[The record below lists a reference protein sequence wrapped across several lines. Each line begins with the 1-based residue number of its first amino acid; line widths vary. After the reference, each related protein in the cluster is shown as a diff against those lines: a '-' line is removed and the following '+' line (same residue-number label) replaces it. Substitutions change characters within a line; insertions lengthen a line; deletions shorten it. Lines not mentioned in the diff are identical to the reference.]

1 VAESR
6 PAMGPSESPA
16 ERRAR
21 LFSELC
27 ELDEPARRAAL
38 GRLAGEDPEL
48 AADVERM
55 LDLDRA
61 SLGPIEGL
69 RGQVAEAAQRRL
81 LPEEVSAALPPERLG
96 PWRLGEK
103 LGAGGMGEVWAAER
117 VEGGFTQRA
126 AVKLVRSGMASHEIV
141 ARFAVERQL
150 LARLDHPA
158 IANLLDGGIAP
169 DGRPWFAMERID
181 GVPITRFA
189 ADRNLDLAARLRLL
203 LAVTDAVDFAH
214 RSLVIHRDL
223 KPSNILVTPGGLPKL
238 LDFGLAKLLEPG
250 FESGVDPHATRTE
263 FRALTPAYAAPEQ
276 ILGQPVTTATDVYSL
291 GVILY
296 ELLTG
301 ELPHRRRSSSAT
313 VLAADVAVE
322 TLERPSQRLRRL
334 EAAQPGGGRRGKR
347 VEGDLD
353 TIVMKALARE
363 GSRRYVSV
371 PAFAADL
378 VAYLEGRPIA
388 ARPDSLGYRAGKFI
402 RRHRLGVAAAVLS
415 VLSLVAGLTVSLW
428 QTRRAT
434 AAALQAQVEAQ
445 RAERVKGFLI
455 SVFEQADP
463 TKTQGADMTAR
474 RILAEGASRLRTE
487 LVDEPEVRADLYDAV
502 ARIQSS
508 LGLFEEGLASA
519 ETAAAERSRL
529 FGSRSREHAQ
539 SLTTLGYA
547 LIGQGKLEEAKRQ
560 FDTAV
565 ATLAGSGDEASTD
578 LARALSGRAQSRL
591 FTNDVAG
598 AREDEKRSVA
608 LFTAARGADDPETL
622 EHLSNLAVLETE
634 SGSFAAAAEILRGVL
649 ARFEKIKGPDSAQ
662 ALSVA
667 LSLATALDTAGD
679 SAAALPLFER
689 VVEGRRRIY
698 GSNHPELA
706 DSLVI
711 ASLRLSRAGR
721 QEQALAYLAEARATY
736 VPLDHPELASVD
748 NYTGLV
754 LADLGRYDE
763 AELAFGNAVS
773 RFTKERGRGGFLTST
788 ALANLAHVVSERGRP
803 EEGLAMFEEAVAN
816 LRALGEFDN
825 PRLVRARINWGGA
838 LRLCRRF
845 AEARQV
851 LDAALALTREKLGAG
866 NQRMAE
872 VEVELARLDL
882 DETGSPASAAAIAR
896 AGARLAAAEAIAAQK
911 PPGPA
916 FSRRLAAAKAALA
929 EAATAQP
936 RGPAV

>member
-1 VAESR
+1 MAESR

-529 FGSRSREHAQ
+529 FGPRSREHAQ

-565 ATLAGSGDEASTD
+565 GTLAGSGDEASTD

-598 AREDEKRSVA
+598 AREDEKR
-608 LFTAARGADDPETL
+608 
-622 EHLSNLAVLETE
+622 
-634 SGSFAAAAEILRGVL
+634 
-649 ARFEKIKGPDSAQ
+649 
-662 ALSVA
+662 SVA